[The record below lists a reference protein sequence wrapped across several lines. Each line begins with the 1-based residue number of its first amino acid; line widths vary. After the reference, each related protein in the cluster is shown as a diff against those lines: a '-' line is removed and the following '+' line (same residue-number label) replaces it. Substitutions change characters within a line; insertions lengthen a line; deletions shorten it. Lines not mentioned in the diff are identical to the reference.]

1 MKKMTQSQ
9 KKVGKVMR
17 EFKKGELHSGKKG
30 PVVKNPKQAIAIALS
45 EAGKSRKNYAEG
57 GSVMSNSKKT
67 SSRSTYGNLVDHS
80 QFLNSDGYAQAID
93 VEMTNPKETQVE
105 QVGGQRRMLP
115 EKRRKAKWY

>member
-1 MKKMTQSQ
+1 MKKLMTPSQ

-45 EAGKSRKNYAEG
+45 EAGQSRKPMAKG
-57 GSVMSNSKKT
+57 GSVNNT
-67 SSRSTYGNLVDHS
+67 SRSEFGNLVDHS
-80 QFLNSDGYAQAID
+80 QFLNSDGYAQSVDI
-93 VEMTNPKETQVE
+93 ELTNPQETQLE

-115 EKRRKAKWY
+115 EKKRKAKWY